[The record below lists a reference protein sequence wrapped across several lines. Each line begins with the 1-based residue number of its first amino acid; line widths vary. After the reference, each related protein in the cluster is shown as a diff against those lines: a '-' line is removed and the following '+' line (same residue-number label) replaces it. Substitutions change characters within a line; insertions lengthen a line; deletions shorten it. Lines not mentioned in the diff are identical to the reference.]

1 VIVTL
6 ILIAVG
12 AVAGIYVLTSAMHKL
27 ALRAQ
32 FGVLLGLGV
41 TIGFI
46 FLMTVQMPH
55 FPLWLGIALILVV
68 FAASLFGTRIFLRGL
83 MQEEREEESRARKE
97 AAGNSFDGGYSDL
110 RPSSQ
115 GNHRQ

>member
-1 VIVTL
+1 MILML
-6 ILIAVG
+6 ILIA
-12 AVAGIYVLTSAMHKL
+12 AAAAAGIYALTRVMHKL

-41 TIGFI
+41 MIGFI
-46 FLMTVQMPH
+46 FLMIVQMPH
-55 FPLWLGIALILVV
+55 FPAWLGIALIMVV
-68 FAASLFGTRIFLRGL
+68 FVASLFGTRIFLRSL

-97 AAGNSFDGGYSDL
+97 AAGNSFDGAYSDL

-115 GNHRQ
+115 GGHRP